1 MWMSQVKPMLASP
14 ADLTKLSYPVL
25 VSPKLDGIRCLISDG
40 VALSR
45 SLKPI
50 PNQYV
55 QDWVKRRSDELEGL
69 DGELIVGSPTAPDV
83 YNVTQSGIMS
93 AEGRPHFLFYVFDV
107 WDTPT
112 VPYNERRRYESEVED
127 NQLGRL
133 VFLYQYRCLN
143 EQEVLFYEQWFTE
156 QGYEGVM
163 IRDPNGLYKYGRS
176 TVKEGYLLK
185 LKRFEDS
192 EAEIIGLEELMHNGN
207 TLEQDNLGHAKRSSH
222 KAGLHRGG
230 TLGALRVRDIHTG
243 VEFAIGTG
251 FSASQREDY
260 WAQGDKLLGQIA
272 RYKYLSVG
280 VKKAPRHPVFL
291 GFRDKRDM

>member
-1 MWMSQVKPMLASP
+1 MKPMLASP
-14 ADLTKLSYPVL
+14 ADLTRLTYPVA
-25 VSPKLDGIRCLISDG
+25 VSPKIDGVRCLMKDG

-50 PNQYV
+50 PNIFIQEWAARNV
-55 QDWVKRRSDELEGL
+55 GLLHGL
-69 DGELIVGSPTAPDV
+69 DGELVVGRVTAPDV
-83 YNVTQSGIMS
+83 FNRTQSGVMS
-93 AEGRPHFLFYVFDV
+93 VEGEPDFTYVAFDIWNAGETPYDKRKQILLKRLWV
-107 WDTPT
+107 EPVDALLSDT
-112 VPYNERRRYESEVED
+112 VYNEAELLEYEKWAVSAGFEGIMLRRPD
-127 NQLGRL
+127 A
-133 VFLYQYRCLN
+133 
-143 EQEVLFYEQWFTE
+143 
-156 QGYEGVM
+156 
-163 IRDPNGLYKYGRS
+163 PYKYGRS

-185 LKRFEDS
+185 LKPTQDS

-230 TLGALRVRDIHTG
+230 TLGALRVRDIHTN

-251 FSASQREDY
+251 FTADQRKDY
-260 WAQGDKLLGQIA
+260 WDQGDKLLGKIV